1 MTTNTES
8 TATYLPGL
16 NPRLVTQSL
25 TPNLLCAYCGGVA
38 LSTMKDTN
46 NHSFCYEC
54 IYKNNCICPIEKT
67 KVEIKKGNDEREII
81 KNLHVRCEN
90 KENGCPWD
98 GLYKAYNNHIH
109 SQCTKVKVH
118 CKHEGC
124 PMEVERESLKLHIA
138 SCKFR
143 LFICPDCKNSI
154 KVKAKEKHAK
164 VCPNRMIDCPNNC
177 GAKINKTELQA
188 HLHGCSGTGIQ
199 TMIKVSTPP
208 AMTITT
214 EGDIVCP
221 LARLGCNQKH
231 NQAYIDNINA
241 FREGHYQYF
250 EAMVSYFIAEEEK
263 EQKMKKKLEKEKE
276 IEQEKK
282 ELEKGKEIEKSTKEV
297 EKAPEIEVEPFK
309 KKKTKDNK
317 ENKPHI
323 KDDKVIGKKRA
334 KPLILDEEANL
345 EKTPKSKPQ
354 TKDEIICTSK
364 VEQSSIN
371 IVIDKEKTELKKEG
385 PSKQSQIG
393 SMIFDITYKLKD
405 IEVQGSIAK
414 FTSLAPLRHKR
425 LFLLTKRDIDITY
438 REPTKSVNVYRWRV
452 FIHNYSK
459 WFAFGLCYKELV
471 KKSNC
476 TFGVKEELPA
486 FLLTTEN
493 ILDSMNRKENRKKSL
508 LKPFQKK
515 ANFILEYFV
524 ESQHLAFNYEKESA
538 ILNVVRPINPN
549 IILTPCFVFTE
560 AAEVEMEYL

>member
-8 TATYLPGL
+8 TVTYLPGL

-25 TPNLLCAYCGGVA
+25 THNLLCAYCGGVA

-46 NHSFCYEC
+46 NHIFCYEC

-263 EQKMKKKLEKEKE
+263 EQKMKKKLEK
-276 IEQEKK
+276 
-282 ELEKGKEIEKSTKEV
+282 GKEIEKSTKEV

-334 KPLILDEEANL
+334 KPLILDEESNL
-345 EKTPKSKPQ
+345 EKN
-354 TKDEIICTSK
+354 K

-393 SMIFDITYKLKD
+393 SMIFDTTYKLKD

-459 WFAFGLCYKELV
+459 WFAFGLCDKELV

-493 ILDSMNRKENRKKSL
+493 ILYSMNRKENRKKSL

-524 ESQHLAFNYEKESA
+524 EGQHLAFNYEKESA

>member
-8 TATYLPGL
+8 TVTYLPGL

-25 TPNLLCAYCGGVA
+25 THNLLCAYCGGVA

-46 NHSFCYEC
+46 NHIFCYEC

-263 EQKMKKKLEKEKE
+263 EQKMKKKLEK
-276 IEQEKK
+276 
-282 ELEKGKEIEKSTKEV
+282 GKEIEKSTKEV

-334 KPLILDEEANL
+334 KPLILDEESNL
-345 EKTPKSKPQ
+345 EKTPKSKPL

-364 VEQSSIN
+364 VVQSSIN

-393 SMIFDITYKLKD
+393 SMIFDTTYKLKD

-459 WFAFGLCYKELV
+459 WFAFGLCDKELV

-493 ILDSMNRKENRKKSL
+493 ILYSMNRKENRKKSL

-524 ESQHLAFNYEKESA
+524 EGQHLAFNYEKESA